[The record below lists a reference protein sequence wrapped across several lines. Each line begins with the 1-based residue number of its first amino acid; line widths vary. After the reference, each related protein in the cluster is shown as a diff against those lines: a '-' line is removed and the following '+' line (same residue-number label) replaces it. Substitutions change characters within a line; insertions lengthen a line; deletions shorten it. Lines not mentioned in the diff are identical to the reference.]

1 MELLFVTVLGAGI
14 GLLVRYLVPS
24 RGSYGILLL
33 PAVGAAATAITWVGL
48 LWAARLTFDGTW
60 IWVTALA
67 AAVLASLAFAILL
80 PRRRAEEDEQL
91 FAKLSAGKA

>member
-14 GLLVRYLVPS
+14 GFVVRYLVPQ
-24 RGSYGILLL
+24 RDAYGILLL

-60 IWVTALA
+60 IWVAALA